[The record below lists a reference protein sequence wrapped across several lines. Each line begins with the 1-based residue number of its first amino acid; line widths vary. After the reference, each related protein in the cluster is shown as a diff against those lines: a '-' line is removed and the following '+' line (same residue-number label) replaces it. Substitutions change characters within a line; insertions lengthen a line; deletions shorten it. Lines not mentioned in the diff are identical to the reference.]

1 MCVLT
6 HRPSLNPK
14 YADSREPS
22 ESTLPALPA
31 LPTLPTRG
39 SSGAGQRPRCSIA
52 LAGHCDAVDQQAYRW
67 WTVVPKGSRVR
78 YLTLLAEGR
87 RNLHGV
93 LEHVAHRN
101 FGSLLSYFNPIK
113 LPVLVRVQVSG
124 AAQPRPPKWRRSTR
138 PRTHSLLP

>member
-1 MCVLT
+1 M
-6 HRPSLNPK
+6 
-14 YADSREPS
+14 
-22 ESTLPALPA
+22 
-31 LPTLPTRG
+31 
-39 SSGAGQRPRCSIA
+39 
-52 LAGHCDAVDQQAYRW
+52 DQQAHRW
-67 WTVVPKGSRVR
+67 WTVVPEGSRVR

-124 AAQPRPPKWRRSTR
+124 AARSAAETSEMAAKHSC
-138 PRTHSLLP
+138 THGLLP